1 MAEMQ
6 TKTSYEEE
14 ILREIENLPKDAQ
27 RKIAKLIYLLKSE
40 FIETN
45 LEEKKATDEFLA
57 VCGDWEDEK
66 YVENQIKDIYSNRKS
81 TYRTEKAF

>member
-1 MAEMQ
+1 MQ

-14 ILREIENLPKDAQ
+14 ILREVGGLPQDIQK
-27 RKIAKLIYLLKSE
+27 KIAKFIYLLRSE

-45 LEEKKATDEFLA
+45 LEERNATDEFLA
-57 VCGDWEDEK
+57 VCGTWEDERS
-66 YVENQIKDIYSNRKS
+66 VEKQIKDIYSNRRS

>member
-1 MAEMQ
+1 MQ

-14 ILREIENLPKDAQ
+14 ILREVENLPKDAQ
-27 RKIAKLIYLLKSE
+27 RKIAKFIYFLKSE

-45 LEEKKATDEFLA
+45 LEEENATDEFLA
-57 VCGDWEDEK
+57 VCGAWEDERS
-66 YVENQIKDIYSNRKS
+66 VENQIKDIYSKRKS

>member
-1 MAEMQ
+1 MQ

-14 ILREIENLPKDAQ
+14 ILREVGGLPQDIQK
-27 RKIAKLIYLLKSE
+27 KIAKFIYLLKSE

-45 LEEKKATDEFLA
+45 LEEGNATDEFLA
-57 VCGDWEDEK
+57 VCGTWENERSVEK
-66 YVENQIKDIYSNRKS
+66 QIKDIYSNRRS

>member
-1 MAEMQ
+1 MQ

-14 ILREIENLPKDAQ
+14 ILREVKSLPKDAQ
-27 RKIAKLIYLLKSE
+27 RKIAKLISFLKSE

-45 LEEKKATDEFLA
+45 LEEENATDEFLA
-57 VCGDWEDEK
+57 VCGAWEDERS
-66 YVENQIKDIYSNRKS
+66 VENQIKDIYSNRKS